1 MSNTKL
7 QKNLFNRLKEGKGE
21 KLFKDNAYYYKN
33 ICASERDGVIEI
45 YDTTTNLYRPLSLKE
60 MRSLMYTKNID
71 DFCLKLKTKNLRER
85 FNGHRHRF
93 HIAIAK
99 NNEKEKKFFYK
110 RCVSDI
116 KQLRKVLY

>member
-1 MSNTKL
+1 MNTTQLQVTLFQKLESN
-7 QKNLFNRLKEGKGE
+7 KGI

-45 YDTTTNLYRPLSLKE
+45 YDTTTNIYRPLTIKE
-60 MRSLMYTKNID
+60 MSKLLVENID
-71 DFCLKLKTKNLRER
+71 EFCLKLKTKNLKER
-85 FNGHRHRF
+85 FTGHRHRF

-99 NNEKEKKFFYK
+99 KNEKEKKFFYK